1 MFMDRN
7 ECETVIPAAHDS
19 EDDVLATKLATKLAK
34 MERSIDVF
42 LENLKVKFSL
52 EGEWR

>member
-19 EDDVLATKLATKLAK
+19 EDDVLATKLAK

>member
-1 MFMDRN
+1 MDRN

-19 EDDVLATKLATKLAK
+19 EDDVLATKLAK

-42 LENLKVKFSL
+42 RENLKVKFSL

>member
-1 MFMDRN
+1 MDRN
-7 ECETVIPAAHDS
+7 ECGTVIPAAHDS
-19 EDDVLATKLATKLAK
+19 EDDVLATKLAK

-42 LENLKVKFSL
+42 RENLKVKFSL

>member
-1 MFMDRN
+1 MDRN

-19 EDDVLATKLATKLAK
+19 EDDVLVTKLAK
-34 MERSIDVF
+34 VERSIDVF
-42 LENLKVKFSL
+42 RENLKVKFSL